1 VDRKLGVR
9 TYVGAAIAVLALA
22 AAVVGLVL
30 TLTLKQDAATED
42 DIQALRDQISGV
54 EQSASEAAESSVQ
67 ALDQRVDDLED
78 EVSKISTG
86 QTTSRRELRVVQD
99 DIKEL
104 RSQISRAGSSQSGGS
119 QGSQP

>member
-67 ALDQRVDDLED
+67 ALDQRVDDLEN

-104 RSQISRAGSSQSGGS
+104 RSQISRSRGLQSGGS